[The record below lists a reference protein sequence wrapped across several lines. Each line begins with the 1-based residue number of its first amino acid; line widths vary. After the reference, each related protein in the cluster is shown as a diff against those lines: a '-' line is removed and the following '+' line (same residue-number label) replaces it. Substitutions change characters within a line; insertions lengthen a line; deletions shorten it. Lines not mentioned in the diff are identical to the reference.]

1 MYRVIDFCS
10 KKLIFLH
17 LFNAFTIFIRNYLE
31 SKTTITTNKMSAV
44 KTLVDNERKTLVDNE
59 ELYKELYEEL
69 YEELYPYADLGVDE
83 ESIIVEVNDSLELG
97 KKKLIIVN
105 DNDSCDDIMEKIG
118 SISGNDS
125 IIQETE
131 STIRLLEIAMCNI
144 NTYIDKNQD
153 VADEKEAIE
162 KAKEWINRFQT
173 KLEEVNDLLSQQ
185 KKQSDYLWRE
195 FTKRAKLLDD
205 VSNE

>member
-1 MYRVIDFCS
+1 
-10 KKLIFLH
+10 
-17 LFNAFTIFIRNYLE
+17 
-31 SKTTITTNKMSAV
+31 MSAV